1 MNEVK
6 TARYNRLVAQA
17 QAELAAGFKSASA
30 QKDAGSTVSYAFDIL
45 KDELRDPL
53 LAIDLTDRAANWDD
67 LYFDAIPYSLEHW
80 RAKHAAALIAGLPAL
95 APVCAK
101 VDELVALRA
110 AIKAAPVVKPETKK
124 AATERK
130 VAETREAVERGTA
143 SPIAMAIAPLRA
155 EAMADAKTWATESA
169 AQAKQILTA
178 AGFDIDVAAP
188 LAERGASKFA
198 AAMAVER
205 RAHLFQ
211 FLDCPKRDGRFKWS
225 EEAAQKFIA
234 RRIAEAAASFDSF
247 VTKLDRKVGIHTA
260 ATLAAGRTWG
270 FSILH
275 VTLADGTVE
284 KWKTQS
290 IVNRSA
296 LGLHFNQWPT
306 RIVK

>member
-1 MNEVK
+1 MTEAQ
-6 TARYNRLVAQA
+6 TARYTRYLERAKA
-17 QAELAAGFKSASA
+17 ALAAGFTSASA
-30 QKDAGSTVSYAFDIL
+30 QQEAVQAVSGAYGEVKDALHNGIDFDTQADLYWSLPDLQHWKAKHTAAVVAIYPAMAAAC
-45 KDELRDPL
+45 KMAEDL
-53 LAIDLTDRAANWDD
+53 LA
-67 LYFDAIPYSLEHW
+67 
-80 RAKHAAALIAGLPAL
+80 
-95 APVCAK
+95 
-101 VDELVALRA
+101 LRNT
-110 AIKAAPVVKPETKK
+110 IKAAPVVKPETKK
-124 AATERK
+124 AAAERK

-143 SPIAMAIAPLRA
+143 SPIAMAIAPLRD
-155 EAMADAKTWATESA
+155 EAMADAKTWATEAA

-198 AAMAVER
+198 AAMAADR
-205 RAHLFQ
+205 RTHLFQ

-247 VTKLDRKVGIHTA
+247 VTKLDRKVGVHTA